1 MQKKNKRKNYGSYG
15 NTVREMKRGR
25 KRGRVVLGF
34 RVHGETSR

>member
-1 MQKKNKRKNYGSYG
+1 MQKKQTKNYGSYG